1 MNPRGSGSG
10 AIKELLG
17 RILLYHKEYECEV
30 LDNTDTE
37 NRGRV
42 QVAIPEFGMDSKEN
56 GLWVA
61 PEYHHNQITPIAGC
75 YVLVRFLKG
84 DISRG
89 IYRGRSGRVKA
100 NVPKAYQE
108 PNTVVLFE
116 DDGEEPLTATFLRKE
131 KILEIKKGEDWNFT
145 FNIENQ
151 VKEESIGDAWSN
163 KTDYKNKKIDMTMS
177 NIELHTDDTEVLLK
191 AGNLQMHIK
200 NDKIFIGNNIKGLT
214 EILTAFMNTVKS
226 MKTVGSPGQHIVSAD
241 DIVKIEQSIN
251 DTQSLL
257 GDS

>member
-1 MNPRGSGSG
+1 MNPRGSGIG

-17 RILLYHKEYECEV
+17 RVLLYHKEYECEV

-56 GLWVA
+56 GLWVS
-61 PEYHHNQITPIAGC
+61 PEYCYNQITPITGS

-89 IYRGRSGRVKA
+89 IYRGRSGRIKA
-100 NVPKAYQE
+100 NVPKAYQD

-116 DDGEEPLTATFLRKE
+116 DDGEEPLTVTFLRKE
-131 KILEIKKGEDWNFT
+131 KLLELKKGADWNF
-145 FNIENQ
+145 
-151 VKEESIGDAWSN
+151 
-163 KTDYKNKKIDMTMS
+163 KIDDK
-177 NIELHTDDTEVLLK
+177 EALLK
-191 AGNLQMHIK
+191 TGSIQIHIK
-200 NDKIFIGNNIKGLT
+200 DDKLYIGNSLKGLT
-214 EILTAFMNTVKS
+214 EILTTFMTTVKS

-251 DTQSLL
+251 DTKSLL